1 MPSWKSA
8 RPATVEFMNEDDV
21 TREEL
26 HLRQIEMRGWRRSD
40 GLFEVE
46 GRLTDRKPHDTVV
59 GRGQKLLP
67 AREPLHDMGVRIVY
81 DAQMRVHD
89 VQTFTQAAPY
99 AQCPEGGRALRSLIG
114 QRMVNGW
121 SKVVRE
127 RIGGSRSCT
136 HLMQL
141 LSPMA
146 TVAMQSLGELRKNE
160 PELLDANGRP
170 VKIDSCYA
178 YGAERELVHQLW
190 PQFHRPAPPE
200 QG

>member
-1 MPSWKSA
+1 
-8 RPATVEFMNEDDV
+8 MNEDDV
-21 TREEL
+21 TRQEL

-40 GLFEVE
+40 GMFEVE
-46 GRLTDRKPHDTVV
+46 GRLTDRKPRDHVIA
-59 GRGQKLLP
+59 RGDRVLP
-67 AREPLHDMGVRIVY
+67 AGQPLHDMGVRIIY

-89 VQTFTQAAPY
+89 VHTFTLAAPY
-99 AQCPEGGRALRSLIG
+99 APCPEGGLALRTLIG

-127 RIGGSRSCT
+127 RVGGARSCT

-146 TVAMQSLGELRKNE
+146 TVAMQALSELRQNE
-160 PELLDANGRP
+160 PEPLDATGRP

-178 YGAERELVHQLW
+178 YAAEREVVRMHW
-190 PQFHRPAPPE
+190 PEFHKPTST
-200 QG
+200 

>member
-1 MPSWKSA
+1 
-8 RPATVEFMNEDDV
+8 MNHDV

-46 GRLTDRKPHDTVV
+46 GRLVDTKPHDSVTA
-59 GRGQKLLP
+59 RGQRHLL
-67 AREPLHDMGVRIVY
+67 AGEPLHDMGVIITY
-81 DAQMRVHD
+81 DEKMKVHD
-89 VQTFTQAAPY
+89 VRTFTHAAPY

-114 QRMVNGW
+114 LRMLNGW
-121 SKVVRE
+121 SKAVRE
-127 RIGGSRSCT
+127 RVGGSRSCT

-146 TVAMQSLGELRKNE
+146 TVAMQALGELRKQE
-160 PELLDANGRP
+160 PELLDESGRP

-178 YGAERELVHQLW
+178 YGAEREVVRQFW
-190 PQFHRPAPPE
+190 PQFHRPNRSE
-200 QG
+200 ED